1 MIEGPVSPLKAWENF
16 YVIIG
21 SSAAALT
28 GLQFVVIAL
37 GAESKAMGNQ
47 QSVRAFG
54 TPTILH
60 FVAVLLISAI
70 VTAPW
75 PDTWQATV
83 ALGVCGA
90 AGVVF
95 GLTTLAAALR
105 QKGYRPVL
113 EDWLWHFV
121 FPPLAYGAI
130 LVASIVLSR
139 HPVASLFAIGAGA
152 LFLLFVGIHNAWD
165 AATFMAARK
174 VGEGE
179 RHEK

>member
-37 GAESKAMGNQ
+37 GSETRHLGSDGA
-47 QSVRAFG
+47 VRAFA
-54 TPTILH
+54 TPTIVH
-60 FVAVLLISAI
+60 FTAVLLISAI

-75 PDTWQATV
+75 PQTWQAAG

-90 AGVVF
+90 AGLLFGVV
-95 GLTTLAAALR
+95 TLAVAVR
-105 QKGYRPVL
+105 QKGYHRVL
-113 EDWLWHFV
+113 EDWLWHLL

-130 LVASIVLSR
+130 LAASIALGW
-139 HPVASLFAIGAGA
+139 HPSASLFAVGAGA

-165 AATFMAARK
+165 AATYMAARK
-174 VGEGE
+174 VQEGE
-179 RHEK
+179 PDEK